1 MGMTRIVVEGK
12 FGGFARECVA
22 GIKHTS
28 AELQLCLNAM
38 PRCVAVLCK
47 FGGVCRLTVGAD
59 TGEAGDDSAWA
70 DMLGVGAFFALGHN
84 CDLAACHAF
93 CQSVSSEKGV
103 SSLPSLMYDCVVSVS
118 GSLKRG
124 FDKDAS
130 IKR

>member
-47 FGGVCRLTVGAD
+47 FGGVCRLTVGL
-59 TGEAGDDSAWA
+59 TRERRGDDSAWGRHA
-70 DMLGVGAFFALGHN
+70 GRWGVFCAWSQLRFGGVPRFLPVCVQREGRELASFFDVRLRCFGVG
-84 CDLAACHAF
+84 
-93 CQSVSSEKGV
+93 
-103 SSLPSLMYDCVVSVS
+103 VVEERV
-118 GSLKRG
+118 
-124 FDKDAS
+124 
-130 IKR
+130 

>member
-59 TGEAGDDSAWA
+59 TGEAGEMIRRGQTCWALGPFRAWSQLRFGGVPRFLPVCVQREGRELA
-70 DMLGVGAFFALGHN
+70 SFFDVRLRCFGVG
-84 CDLAACHAF
+84 
-93 CQSVSSEKGV
+93 VVEEGV
-103 SSLPSLMYDCVVSVS
+103 
-118 GSLKRG
+118 
-124 FDKDAS
+124 
-130 IKR
+130 